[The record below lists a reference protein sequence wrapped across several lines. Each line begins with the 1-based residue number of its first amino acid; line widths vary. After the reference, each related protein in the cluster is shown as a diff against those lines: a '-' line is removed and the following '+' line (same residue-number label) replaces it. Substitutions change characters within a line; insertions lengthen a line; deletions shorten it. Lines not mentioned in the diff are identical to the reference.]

1 LFPNNKWKKK
11 ITAFYSN
18 LNESER
24 LPCLPD
30 LMFQVIK
37 TAEGDQI
44 IENLM
49 ESGKNRPSSQNIT
62 KRRAYL
68 LWKLSIRFL

>member
-1 LFPNNKWKKK
+1 MFPNNKWKKK

-18 LNESER
+18 LNQSER
-24 LPCLPD
+24 NRLWGLLCLPD
-30 LMFQVIK
+30 LKFQVIK

-49 ESGKNRPSSQNIT
+49 ESGKSRPSSQNNMI
-62 KRRAYL
+62 AL
-68 LWKLSIRFL
+68 